1 METLDKLIEYLRRNK
16 PYIPCYAV
24 RKELGLCNSIAIGEK
39 MNDLVV
45 SSRQKNN
52 GISWS
57 KAGSVSLAIIT
68 ALKRNN
74 ENDKWFETKGLNFK
88 LAA

>member
-1 METLDKLIEYLRRNK
+1 M
-16 PYIPCYAV
+16 
-24 RKELGLCNSIAIGEK
+24 
-39 MNDLVV
+39 
-45 SSRQKNN
+45 
-52 GISWS
+52 SWS
-57 KAGSVSLAIIT
+57 KEGSVCLATIT